1 MPTGQVSYMVGGGG
15 GRPQVALWW
24 HDDDADDDASGGD
37 FNCIVECIAGLILP
51 LPRRREFSRKVRI
64 SEYRSLL
71 NRR

>member
-1 MPTGQVSYMVGGGG
+1 MPTGQVSYMVGGGS

-24 HDDDADDDASGGD
+24 HDADDDASGGD
-37 FNCIVECIAGLILP
+37 FNCTVECIAGLILP